1 MSVAK
6 ERVEP
11 HRIHRN
17 ELRTHLRSCTHVP
30 PDGFWVQVL
39 DFDGVEFHGTAQAER
54 QLVPGSRLILK
65 KTTTAEHKANTMWCD
80 IVGLQELGS
89 KIINWT

>member
-6 ERVEP
+6 ESVES

-30 PDGFWVQVL
+30 PDSFWVQVL

-65 KTTTAEHKANTMWCD
+65 KQQ
-80 IVGLQELGS
+80 LQSTKQIQCGVILLDCRSLGHR
-89 KIINWT
+89 